1 MPLSHRCCISS
12 FSVFIAP
19 LFAKVI
25 RVNCNLKYALAV
37 WCLPAHGVGRI
48 FFITVMVFGHY
59 PIATRLWRDY
69 DAIRFLTTR
78 LHLAYSQ
85 VPYLVGRLAAKE
97 LHGASL
103 ISLAITLNPSRMS
116 VKCVIGIWVRA
127 SAWKCAEV
135 RERSARICFDR
146 LLLLCSLYLLKVS
159 RAREENT
166 AHSECG
172 LGSVQLFRCYLRTY
186 IQRQLALL
194 LLP

>member
-12 FSVFIAP
+12 SSVFIAS
-19 LFAKVI
+19 LFAEVI
-25 RVNCNLKYALAV
+25 RVNCNLKHALAV

-78 LHLAYSQ
+78 LHLAYSS

-127 SAWKCAEV
+127 SAWKCARKVLE
-135 RERSARICFDR
+135 SALTGCCF
-146 LLLLCSLYLLKVS
+146 
-159 RAREENT
+159 
-166 AHSECG
+166 
-172 LGSVQLFRCYLRTY
+172 
-186 IQRQLALL
+186 
-194 LLP
+194 

>member
-1 MPLSHRCCISS
+1 MLEGLQVKTILCNASESVPLIAVVIPQVFQFSFCNSPEHAMPLSHRCCISS
-12 FSVFIAP
+12 SSVFIAP

-78 LHLAYSQ
+78 LHLAYSP
-85 VPYLVGRLAAKE
+85 VPYLVGCLAAKE

-103 ISLAITLNPSRMS
+103 ISLAITLNSSRMS
-116 VKCVIGIWVRA
+116 VKYMWLESACVQ
-127 SAWKCAEV
+127 V
-135 RERSARICFDR
+135 REN
-146 LLLLCSLYLLKVS
+146 
-159 RAREENT
+159 AREKCSN
-166 AHSECG
+166 
-172 LGSVQLFRCYLRTY
+172 
-186 IQRQLALL
+186 LL
-194 LLP
+194 